1 MGAHA
6 ASVKFR
12 NLMPEAH
19 GELALKPQKGRK
31 MKGLFRVTLFSFALL
46 LYGCD
51 NSGNGAGQQAVP
63 DQVFSEQ
70 SPLAFAQAYVKYVQD
85 GASKDIYGQFL
96 HSDAREI
103 LDSGSAMMDFMYQSA
118 PRENAEIAE
127 RGVLNEGAEIS
138 EREGGEK
145 VFIRFYFD
153 EEIDFASVYPHS
165 PFADEGM
172 VIKSGQIN
180 VRRDGD
186 RWGVIGHSLDG
197 E

>member
-1 MGAHA
+1 MLAG
-6 ASVKFR
+6 VKFK
-12 NLMPEAH
+12 NLVPKAH

-31 MKGLFRVTLFSFALL
+31 MKGLFRITLFSFALL

-51 NSGNGAGQQAVP
+51 SSGSGAGQQAVP
-63 DQVFSEQ
+63 DEVFSEQ

-85 GASKDIYGQFL
+85 GASKDIYSQFL
-96 HSDAREI
+96 HSDAREK
-103 LDSGSAMMDFMYQSA
+103 LDSGSKMMDFMYQSA
-118 PRENAEIAE
+118 PRENAEIAG
-127 RGVLNEGAEIS
+127 RRVLNEGAEIS

-165 PFADEGM
+165 PLADEGY

-180 VRRDGD
+180 MRRDGD